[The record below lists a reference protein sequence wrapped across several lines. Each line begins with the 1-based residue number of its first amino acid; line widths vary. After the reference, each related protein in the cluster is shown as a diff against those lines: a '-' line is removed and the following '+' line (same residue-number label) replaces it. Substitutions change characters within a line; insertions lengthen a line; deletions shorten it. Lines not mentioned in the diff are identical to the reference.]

1 MIIDCPAC
9 GAGLMFD
16 PETGKMKCEACGS
29 LFEPYELEEDFQKR
43 GEKEMQRDFAKRDGA
58 SGGLK
63 LSGSGS
69 TGSDGINATGNFE
82 GSGGLKPAGGSSASV
97 GLNTAGDSGSS
108 GGLKLAG
115 GAASG
120 VAGAAFSAGSDNNF
134 QGRTSDSSASSDNTF
149 NPYSDFD
156 HPVYDHTDNYN
167 QADYN
172 ETEDSDDT
180 MECNIYTCTSCGA
193 EVAINNVEASTF
205 CSFCGQ
211 PTVVFNRVASQ
222 KKPKYIIPFSVTQDR
237 AISLIR
243 ERLNKGFYVPEEI
256 KNFEIER
263 VRGIYIPFWL
273 YDIYY
278 HDSQYLK
285 GTVGSGKNS
294 HTYYYFREAEC
305 DFNMLTLDASKQL
318 NDETSQRLEPY
329 RTEYIKDFSL
339 EYLSGFYADT
349 YDVKTSQLDGLALTR
364 ARTLFNKEV
373 EKTINA
379 HSISILKNNPEFRIK
394 NTHYAM
400 FPAWFLTFR
409 YENIPYTLLV
419 NGQTEKIIGGVPY
432 DRAKVSSSFAVLAVV
447 LTVIA
452 TIAANILLMSG
463 DEEAG
468 KTILAIL
475 ILSGACLFVG
485 ISNLKKVK
493 ESTELTSLST
503 TNKFVR
509 DRGQQ

>member
-9 GAGLMFD
+9 GAALMYD
-16 PETGKMKCEACGS
+16 PGTGKMKCEACES
-29 LFEPYELEEDFQKR
+29 LFETYELEEDFQAR
-43 GEKEMQRDFAKRDGA
+43 GEKEMLYSSFDEVDDARGTA
-58 SGGLK
+58 SGISSRPTDSLKFSDNTGKTSSLK
-63 LSGSGS
+63 LSG
-69 TGSDGINATGNFE
+69 TAA
-82 GSGGLKPAGGSSASV
+82 AG
-97 GLNTAGDSGSS
+97 T

-115 GAASG
+115 SKTGM
-120 VAGAAFSAGSDNNF
+120 
-134 QGRTSDSSASSDNTF
+134 DSSEHTINENNVNTPSF
-149 NPYSDFD
+149 NPESDFD
-156 HPVYDHTDNYN
+156 HPVYDHTDNYG
-167 QADYN
+167 QPDYN
-172 ETEDSDDT
+172 ETDAEDDT

-222 KKPKYIIPFSVTQDR
+222 KKPKYIIPFSVTKDR

-243 ERLNKGFYVPEEI
+243 ERLNKGFYVPDDI

-294 HTYYYFREAEC
+294 HTYYYFREADC
-305 DFNMLTLDASKQL
+305 DFTRLTLDASKQL

-329 RTEYIKDFSL
+329 YTKDLKDFSL

-349 YDVKTSQLDGLALTR
+349 YDVNTSQLDQLAIQR
-364 ARTLFNKEV
+364 AHKYFQEEVNKSIEAHGISV
-373 EKTINA
+373 LQCNPDFKIKKT
-379 HSISILKNNPEFRIK
+379 E
-394 NTHYAM
+394 YAM

-432 DRAKVSSSFAVLAVV
+432 DQGKATFSFSILAVV
-447 LTVIA
+447 LSLAA
-452 TIAANILLMSG
+452 TFILSAILNSG
-463 DEEAG
+463 DEDAMDAV
-468 KTILAIL
+468 IFL
-475 ILSGACLFVG
+475 IMVSVGALSYGLN
-485 ISNLKKVK
+485 NLKKTK
-493 ESTELTSLST
+493 ESTRLTSLSD
-503 TNKFVR
+503 TNSFVK
-509 DRGQQ
+509 DRGK